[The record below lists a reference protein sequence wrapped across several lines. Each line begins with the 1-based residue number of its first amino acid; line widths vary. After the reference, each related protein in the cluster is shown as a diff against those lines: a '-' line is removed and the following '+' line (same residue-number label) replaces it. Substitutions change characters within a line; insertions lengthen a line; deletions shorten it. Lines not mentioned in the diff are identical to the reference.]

1 MALWV
6 SPCSTRQRKEN
17 SQQFS
22 IPTHTHPAPCESL
35 VPFALR
41 QATIAV
47 ANCATL
53 FFLAR
58 KILNYIRLQSARVS
72 GKNHWKTAEQSNT
85 WISLQ
90 SRCPDSDADI
100 ETDMNNN
107 PPNFPF
113 LPHLVPHPSPPLLH
127 PTYAIPDK
135 NNNCLSPAVH
145 SFSTFSSGTFFARI
159 VRTLSGCC
167 RRWRRRRRMRR
178 RSTRSRVKWINHPYS
193 TTSPVYTLYW
203 ALSGQS
209 SEGYCTS
216 PTIYYIHIPICMTKL
231 DMIKLL
237 N

>member
-85 WISLQ
+85 WISVQ

-113 LPHLVPHPSPPLLH
+113 LPHLVPHPPPPAYPQPHSRYSWQKQQLLVTSCPQFFHIFFWHIFRTYCPHFEWLLSSVKEEEKNEEEEEEYSEWSELNQPPILNNLPRVHPVLGTVWSAQWGLLH
-127 PTYAIPDK
+127 FSHDLLHTYT
-135 NNNCLSPAVH
+135 H
-145 SFSTFSSGTFFARI
+145 
-159 VRTLSGCC
+159 
-167 RRWRRRRRMRR
+167 
-178 RSTRSRVKWINHPYS
+178 
-193 TTSPVYTLYW
+193 LY
-203 ALSGQS
+203 
-209 SEGYCTS
+209 
-216 PTIYYIHIPICMTKL
+216 
-231 DMIKLL
+231 D
-237 N
+237 